1 MTFIQ
6 IIDYETDRP
15 AEIDEQMRQSMQ
27 VRGEPS
33 FTRLEHTQDHDNPR
47 HFLTIVEFPSYELAM
62 ENSTRPRRTRWPGIW
77 RRCAPAVRPIR
88 TWTSGYTCPD
98 GVGERKGTL

>member
-47 HFLTIVEFPSYELAM
+47 HFLTIVEFPSFELAM
-62 ENSTRPRRTRWPGIW
+62 ENNTRPETDQMARELAAL
-77 RRCAPAVRPIR
+77 C
-88 TWTSGYTCPD
+88 TSGPSYQNLDVRLHLP
-98 GVGERKGTL
+98 